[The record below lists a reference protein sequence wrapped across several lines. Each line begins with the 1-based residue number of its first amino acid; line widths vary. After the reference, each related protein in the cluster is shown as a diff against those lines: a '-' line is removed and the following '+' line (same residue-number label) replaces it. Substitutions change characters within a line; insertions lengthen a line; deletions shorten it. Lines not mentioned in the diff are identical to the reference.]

1 MADCLFRPPDVLS
14 LPRSTKVAGVKV
26 PSGSLA
32 ALVARDGSPGVSST
46 VAAVTPGPVLDMAE
60 LAHAQKGCQETQGL
74 RAKLAAQDML
84 ISSHKIWCDNSL
96 GVLRP
101 LVPVSMWRLVFNSM
115 YSLAHPGIRATRH
128 MLTSRFVWTSCSLDV
143 GVGSASSVHVPRFS
157 LRREQLWTP
166 SRCLYTSSPTCTWT
180 WWVPGHVLQ
189 RATLTC

>member
-1 MADCLFRPPDVLS
+1 MVENTLGIRHVAGKENVVADCLFRPPDVLS

-115 YSLAHPGIRATRH
+115 YSLAHQAYVQPGT
-128 MLTSRFVWTSCSLDV
+128 
-143 GVGSASSVHVPRFS
+143 
-157 LRREQLWTP
+157 
-166 SRCLYTSSPTCTWT
+166 CLPAGLSGLAAHWM
-180 WWVPGHVLQ
+180 
-189 RATLTC
+189 